1 MSRKAKLIILSSL
14 LLFTAISLNAT
25 VSKATVDSI
34 EHVLNSNIQ
43 GCDQSCSYFAGEHT
57 SIGIGNSLLTFILI
71 ALGTVW
77 LFVTYKKKYLIV
89 IGSLLGLAVIGTY
102 LYPQIQNSQN
112 TPANCPVVQNKS
124 GTLTDTISNDVFIA
138 PTSDE
143 FGSPDTASVKNV
155 AKTDSTTASNDE
167 FAPVSGDEFSSGG
180 EEFAS
185 AGDEFST
192 AKSLPAPERKIDYKQ
207 VLEPIIIFLIIA
219 MISLMIK
226 YPWFRK
232 TRGFFLLAGL
242 LYLGFYR
249 GACPCMI
256 SSFQNTVLGILGVS
270 IRLESLLW
278 FLLLIPGAYLF
289 GRIWCGWLC
298 HLGALQ
304 EFMFSASKFKILTS
318 RKAQSVFKMILIT
331 VFILWI
337 LQLIITKTNIFCE
350 YDPFKVAFNLISAS
364 TTGYILL
371 AILLLSS
378 VLIYR
383 PFCRTICPVGLI
395 LGLTSYIPGARK
407 LEKKDSCINCKSCDK
422 ECKQRAMIHE
432 GKTTTLKEEDCIMC
446 GECISKCKIKAL
458 NVKWTKQKGTKN

>member
-1 MSRKAKLIILSSL
+1 MSCKAKLIILPLL
-14 LLFTAISLNAT
+14 LLFVTVSLNAT
-25 VSKATVDSI
+25 VSKATADSI
-34 EHVLNSNIQ
+34 GHVLNSNIQ
-43 GCDQSCSYFAGEHT
+43 GCDQSCAYYAGEHNA
-57 SIGIGNSLLTFILI
+57 IGIGNTLLTFILI

-102 LYPQIQNSQN
+102 LYPQIQNNQT
-112 TPANCPVVQNKS
+112 TPVNCPVVQNKS
-124 GTLTDTISNDVFIA
+124 GTLVDTASKTTNDDFVA

-143 FGSPDTASVKNV
+143 FSSG
-155 AKTDSTTASNDE
+155 
-167 FAPVSGDEFSSGG
+167 GDEFS
-180 EEFAS
+180 S
-185 AGDEFST
+185 AGDEFSA
-192 AKSLPAPERKIDYKQ
+192 AKTQATPERKIDYKQ

-219 MISLMIK
+219 LISLMIK

-242 LYLGFYR
+242 IYLGFYR

-270 IRLESLLW
+270 IRLETLVW

-289 GRIWCGWLC
+289 GKIWCGWLC

-304 EFMFSASKFKILTS
+304 EFMFMSSKIKILTS
-318 RKAQSVFKMILIT
+318 RKAQRVLKIILIT

-350 YDPFKVAFNLISAS
+350 YDPFKVAFNLISAN

-383 PFCRTICPVGLI
+383 PFCRSFCPVGLI
-395 LGLTSYIPGARK
+395 LGLTSYLPGAKK
-407 LEKKDSCINCKSCDK
+407 LDKNSACINCKSCSK

-432 GKTTTLKEEDCIMC
+432 DKTTTLREEDCIMC
-446 GECISKCKIKAL
+446 GECISECKIKAL